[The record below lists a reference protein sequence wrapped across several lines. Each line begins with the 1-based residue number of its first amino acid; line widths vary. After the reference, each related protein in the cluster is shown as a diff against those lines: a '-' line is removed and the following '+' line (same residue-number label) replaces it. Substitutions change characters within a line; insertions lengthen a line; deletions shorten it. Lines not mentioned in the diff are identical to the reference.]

1 MKDVQSEE
9 SSPKPANLLS
19 DRARWIIIASMLGI
33 MGIELAFILYN
44 QRWFAAFLV
53 TAIMLATASPIILG
67 RRFNV
72 YIPPEFQVLTVAF
85 VFASLF
91 LGEVRDFYQRIWWW
105 DMALHATSG
114 LLLGIF
120 GFLLVYVLNENA
132 RVELSMKPR
141 FVALF
146 AFLFAVAVGS
156 LWEVFEFAMDQVFGM
171 QMQKPMLNDPSG
183 LTDTMWDLIVDTLGA
198 AIISALGWWYMSTG
212 KESWLEIAIQSFIQK
227 NPRFFRSGLKRMSR
241 R

>member
-1 MKDVQSEE
+1 MKDLPSEE
-9 SSPKPANLLS
+9 STSKPANLLS

-33 MGIELAFILYN
+33 MGLELAFILYN

-91 LGEVRDFYQRIWWW
+91 LGEVRDFYYRIWWW
-105 DMALHATSG
+105 DIALHATSG

-132 RVELSMKPR
+132 RVELSLKPR

-146 AFLFAVAVGS
+146 AFLFAVAVGA
-156 LWEVFEFAMDQVFGM
+156 LWEVFEFAMDQIFGM
-171 QMQKPMLNDPSG
+171 QMQKPMLKDPSG
-183 LTDTMWDLIVDTLGA
+183 LTDTMWDLIVDALGA

-212 KESWLEIAIQSFIQK
+212 KKSWLENAIQSFIQK
-227 NPRFFRSGLKRMSR
+227 NPRFFRSGRKRVD
-241 R
+241 